1 MAARTDS
8 FDLDRL
14 KLSSGEGRRLMLGV
28 VLEPFEFAG
37 TEYAVDPAQ
46 IDVTLDVSRMTHG
59 GYSLRLRFSAA
70 LVGPCMRCL
79 EDAAPSVDVDAREID
94 QAGGGEELSSPYVQD
109 GVLDV
114 AEWARDAYALT
125 LPNQVVCRADCA
137 GLCPECGA
145 NLNDGPG
152 PRPRERA
159 GPALGQA
166 ARAALRVV
174 SGAWTARSSRGGP
187 RPTRSPS
194 NT

>member
-14 KLSSGEGRRLMLGV
+14 KPSSGEGRRLTLAV
-28 VLEPFEFAG
+28 ALEPFEFAG
-37 TEYAVDPAQ
+37 TEYAVDPKQ

-79 EDAAPSVDVDAREID
+79 EDATPSVDVDAREID
-94 QAGGGEELSSPYVQD
+94 QDGGGEELSSPYVQD

-114 AEWARDAYALT
+114 AQWARDAYALT
-125 LPNQVVCRADCA
+125 LPNQVLCRADCA

-145 NLNDGPG
+145 NLNEDLGHAHESAPD
-152 PRPRERA
+152 PRWAKLRE
-159 GPALGQA
+159 
-166 ARAALRVV
+166 LRLE
-174 SGAWTARSSRGGP
+174 
-187 RPTRSPS
+187 
-194 NT
+194 